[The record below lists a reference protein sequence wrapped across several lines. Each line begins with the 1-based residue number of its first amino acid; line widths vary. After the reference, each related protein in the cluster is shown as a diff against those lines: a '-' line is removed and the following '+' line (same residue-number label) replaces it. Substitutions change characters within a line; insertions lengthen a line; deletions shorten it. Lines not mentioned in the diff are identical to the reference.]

1 LPSSW
6 ANAQNS
12 QVKQFLAGI
21 ILGMVAASGWS
32 DDVLPYS
39 PELVQKAESG
49 DALAQYNLGRAYLH
63 GKGVTGDYKEAVKW
77 FIKSAEQGNSFGQNA
92 QGVCYRDGLGV
103 SKDEKEA
110 VKWFIK
116 SAEQGNMKAQ
126 YNLGRCYQTGG
137 GVPRNEKE
145 AVKLYTK
152 AAEQEY
158 AAAQY
163 KLGGCYYKGVG
174 VGKDE
179 KEALK
184 WYTKVSSLQLQK
196 KGSLDNRYIGLGSM
210 ETGNF
215 AKSKEA
221 LLLAGNNYGPTAVN
235 IKPESMRLT
244 GASLPA
250 YDSVLQILDPEGNE
264 IGTGV
269 FCDAEGWVLTA
280 AHVVAG
286 QEQINV
292 RDKNMNLWNV
302 EAICPGDFSNDIA
315 LLKTTSRNCLFVEVA
330 DDDLNL
336 SDKVVQIGHP
346 YGVMNQ
352 IISEGVISSLKG
364 DGNTWNCSFASMP
377 GNSGSPVFNEEWEL
391 VGITSRATY
400 FSDSKTDSDLSR
412 TWVVPL
418 GYLKK
423 ILQDGKNNK
432 NFHPIALSKE
442 WESRCKFWSSTESK
456 QARKLLAVNTL
467 LSDSFEEPNP
477 QKAAAIIVTEAERGS
492 PEAIN
497 LLGQISYKG
506 EGVPKDPEKA
516 FQLWRESAEMG
527 NTQAMNRL
535 GTELGREGVA
545 SKNRGEALKWF
556 QKAAEQG
563 DADGMA
569 TTGAYYFNGWGVER
583 DFQQA
588 EKWIQAS
595 AEKGSAFGQYVY
607 GLMFE
612 CGYGVRLNP
621 GKSAYWYEQSAK
633 GGYIE
638 GMVKYGQCLEYGS
651 GVRENQAEAI
661 VWYKKA
667 ADKKSAS
674 ALFFLGS
681 AYANGRGVPKDF
693 SRAVDLWKQSSKMGN
708 QDAIRRLITIGV
720 EVIE

>member
-1 LPSSW
+1 MKRIL
-6 ANAQNS
+6 AH
-12 QVKQFLAGI
+12 FLGI
-21 ILGMVAASGWS
+21 IIAASGWS

-49 DALAQYNLGRAYLH
+49 DAFAEYNLGRAYLH

-116 SAEQGNMKAQ
+116 SSEQGNMKAQ
-126 YNLGRCYQTGG
+126 YNLGHCYQTGK
-137 GVPRNEKE
+137 GVAKDEKQ

-158 AAAQY
+158 AVALY
-163 KLGGCYYKGVG
+163 KLGGCYHQGVG

-250 YDSVLQILDPEGNE
+250 HDSVLHILDPEGNE

-315 LLKTTSRNCLFVEVA
+315 LLKTTSRNSSFVEVA
-330 DDDLNL
+330 NDDLNL

-364 DGNTWNCSFASMP
+364 DGNTWKCSFVSMP

-391 VGITSRATY
+391 VGISSRATY
-400 FSDSKTDSDLSR
+400 FIDAKTDSDLSR

-418 GYLKK
+418 GDLKK
-423 ILQDGKNNK
+423 ILQDGKNDK
-432 NFHPIALSKE
+432 NFHPIALSK
-442 WESRCKFWSSTESK
+442 
-456 QARKLLAVNTL
+456 
-467 LSDSFEEPNP
+467 
-477 QKAAAIIVTEAERGS
+477 
-492 PEAIN
+492 
-497 LLGQISYKG
+497 
-506 EGVPKDPEKA
+506 
-516 FQLWRESAEMG
+516 
-527 NTQAMNRL
+527 
-535 GTELGREGVA
+535 
-545 SKNRGEALKWF
+545 
-556 QKAAEQG
+556 
-563 DADGMA
+563 
-569 TTGAYYFNGWGVER
+569 
-583 DFQQA
+583 
-588 EKWIQAS
+588 
-595 AEKGSAFGQYVY
+595 
-607 GLMFE
+607 
-612 CGYGVRLNP
+612 
-621 GKSAYWYEQSAK
+621 
-633 GGYIE
+633 
-638 GMVKYGQCLEYGS
+638 
-651 GVRENQAEAI
+651 
-661 VWYKKA
+661 
-667 ADKKSAS
+667 
-674 ALFFLGS
+674 
-681 AYANGRGVPKDF
+681 
-693 SRAVDLWKQSSKMGN
+693 
-708 QDAIRRLITIGV
+708 
-720 EVIE
+720 

>member
-1 LPSSW
+1 MLWSL

-12 QVKQFLAGI
+12 YMKQLLVVLLVGLI
-21 ILGMVAASGWS
+21 TTSGWS
-32 DDVLPYS
+32 EDVVPYS
-39 PELVQKAESG
+39 PELVKKAESG

-77 FIKSAEQGNSFGQNA
+77 FIKSAEQGN
-92 QGVCYRDGLGV
+92 
-103 SKDEKEA
+103 
-110 VKWFIK
+110 
-116 SAEQGNMKAQ
+116 MKAQ
-126 YNLGRCYQTGG
+126 YNLGRCYQTGK
-137 GVPRNEKE
+137 GVAKDEKK

-158 AAAQY
+158 AVAQY
-163 KLGGCYYKGVG
+163 KLGGCYDKGEG

-196 KGSLDNRYIGLGSM
+196 KGSLDNRFIGLGSM

-235 IKPESMRLT
+235 IKPESMRLA

-250 YDSVLQILDPEGNE
+250 HDSVLHILDPEGNE

-315 LLKTTSRNCLFVEVA
+315 LLKTTSRNSSFVEVA
-330 DDDLNL
+330 NDDLNL
-336 SDKVVQIGHP
+336 SEKVVQIGHP

-364 DGNTWNCSFASMP
+364 DGNTWKCSFVSMP

-391 VGITSRATY
+391 VGISSRATY
-400 FSDSKTDSDLSR
+400 FIDAKTDSDLYR

-418 GYLKK
+418 GDLKK
-423 ILQDGKNNK
+423 ILQDGKNDK

-497 LLGQISYKG
+497 LLGLISYKG

-681 AYANGRGVPKDF
+681 AYANGRGVAKDF

-708 QDAIRRLITIGV
+708 QDAIRRLTTIGV
-720 EVIE
+720 EVTE

>member
-1 LPSSW
+1 M
-6 ANAQNS
+6 
-12 QVKQFLAGI
+12 KQLLVVLLVGLI
-21 ILGMVAASGWS
+21 TTSGWS
-32 DDVLPYS
+32 EDVVPYS
-39 PELVQKAESG
+39 PELVKKAESG

-63 GKGVTGDYKEAVKW
+63 GKGVAGDYKEGVKW
-77 FIKSAEQGNSFGQNA
+77 FIKSAEQGNAFGQNA

-103 SKDEKEA
+103 NKDEKEA

-116 SAEQGNMKAQ
+116 SVEQGNMKAQ
-126 YNLGRCYQTGG
+126 YNLGRCYQAGR
-137 GVPRNEKE
+137 GVPKDEKE
-145 AVKLYTK
+145 AVKLYAK
-152 AAEQEY
+152 AAEQGY
-158 AAAQY
+158 AVAQY
-163 KLGGCYYKGVG
+163 KLGGCYYTGVG

-215 AKSKEA
+215 ARSKEA

-250 YDSVLQILDPEGNE
+250 HDSVLHILDPEGNE

-286 QEQINV
+286 HEQISV
-292 RDKNMNLWNV
+292 RDKHMNLWNV

-315 LLKTTSRNCLFVEVA
+315 LLKTTARDSSFVELA

-346 YGVMNQ
+346 YGVLNQ
-352 IISEGVISSLKG
+352 IISEGVIGSLKG
-364 DGNTWNCSFASMP
+364 DGNTWTCSFASMP

-391 VGITSRATY
+391 VGISSRATY

-423 ILQDGKNNK
+423 ILQDGKNVK

-442 WESRCKFWSSTESK
+442 WESRCKFWSSVESK

-467 LSDSFEEPNP
+467 LSDSFEEPNL

-492 PEAIN
+492 SEAVN
-497 LLGQISYKG
+497 LLGQISHKG

-516 FQLWRESAEMG
+516 FKLWREAAEMG
-527 NTQAMNRL
+527 NTKAMNRL

-545 SKNRGEALKWF
+545 SKNRAEALKWF

-569 TTGAYYFNGWGVER
+569 ATGAYYFNGWGVER

-595 AEKGSAFGQYVY
+595 AEKGNAFGQYVY
-607 GLMFE
+607 GVMYE
-612 CGYGVRLNP
+612 GGYGVRLNP
-621 GKSAYWYEQSAK
+621 GKSAYWHEQSAK
-633 GGYIE
+633 GGYVE
-638 GMVKYGQCLEYGS
+638 GMVKYAQCLECGS

-674 ALFFLGS
+674 ALYFLGS
-681 AYANGRGVPKDF
+681 AYANGRGVAKDF

-708 QDAIRRLITIGV
+708 QDAIRRLAVIGV
-720 EVIE
+720 EVTE